1 MKLAILLPLLLGC
14 PKHAAPMVTRDQG
27 LPPLPDLPTD
37 PSWFAVGMPG
47 GPSTD
52 LVLACTDIL
61 GPAGNDCPVP
71 ACSDDGCPEAP
82 ALVIGVSELAEGP
95 VAIPV
100 SQGLLAWERPGD
112 GCDNVVVTADGAEQ
126 RWWSAG
132 RRVVAVPTD
141 AALPYAPEGTEIE
154 SVLAV
159 DLDGDGV
166 DEWIVSGEQVSG
178 AVTGIVRDGA
188 WETLLQQVRVE
199 VPEDATEQE
208 RWEAEYS
215 AWSGEVVGLTD
226 AGLDG
231 QLDLVVYNEGYE
243 YWGYALG
250 AIGPGGWQ
258 PLGKAGCGR

>member
-1 MKLAILLPLLLGC
+1 MKLALLLPLLLGC

-37 PSWFAVGMPG
+37 PSWFAVGLPG
-47 GPSTD
+47 GESTD

-82 ALVIGVSELAEGP
+82 ALVIGVSDLAEGP

-100 SQGLLAWERPGD
+100 SQGLVAWDRGDD
-112 GCDNVVVTADGAEQ
+112 GCDNVLVTADGAEQ

-132 RRVVAVPTD
+132 RTIVAVAPED
-141 AALPYAPEGTEIE
+141 ALPFAPEGT
-154 SVLAV
+154 VVDWALAV
-159 DLDGDGV
+159 DLDGDGA
-166 DEWIVSGEQVSG
+166 DEWIVSGVQP
-178 AVTGIVRDGA
+178 TGDITGLVRGGS
-188 WETLLQQVRVE
+188 WETVIDGVAAE
-199 VPEDATEQE
+199 VPDDATDEQ
-208 RWEAEYS
+208 RWEAEL
-215 AWSGEVVGLTD
+215 ARWTGQVVGLTD

-231 QLDLVVYNEGYE
+231 QLDLVVYSEGYE

-250 AIGPGGWQ
+250 AIGPGGWET
-258 PLGKAGCGR
+258 LGKAGCGR

>member
-1 MKLAILLPLLLGC
+1 MKLALLLPLLLGC
-14 PKHAAPMVTRDQG
+14 PKHAAPMVTRDQD

-37 PSWFAVGMPG
+37 PSWFAVGLPG
-47 GPSTD
+47 GDSTD

-82 ALVIGVSELAEGP
+82 ALVIGISDLVEGP

-100 SQGLLAWERPGD
+100 SQGLVAWDRGD
-112 GCDNVVVTADGAEQ
+112 GGCDNVVVTADGAEP
-126 RWWSAG
+126 RWWSSG
-132 RRVVAVPTD
+132 RAVTAVATD
-141 AALPYAPEGTEIE
+141 AALPYVPEGTDVDA
-154 SVLAV
+154 VLAV

-166 DEWIVSGEQVSG
+166 DEWIVSGTQASG
-178 AVTGIVRDGA
+178 EITGLVRDGS
-188 WETLLQQVRVE
+188 WETVLQEVRPDVA
-199 VPEDATEQE
+199 EDATDEQ
-208 RWEAEYS
+208 RWAAEL
-215 AWSGEVVGLTD
+215 ARWSGQVVGLTD

-250 AIGPGGWQ
+250 AVSSGSWVT
-258 PLGKAGCGR
+258 LGKAGCGR